1 MRIKEYDSKIKRWYF
16 EIKEEEKILKKL
28 EAELYNPMFKVRKQ
42 LDYNFYY
49 ELENKVF
56 EKRERIE
63 WMKHILIVIQNHVI
77 SPKARKSNNLQD
89 LYSRTNN
96 SYYD

>member
-1 MRIKEYDSKIKRWYF
+1 MRKKLYESKLYAWRLEIKNEEKKLKEMEWVLYWKRDLKSDYHYF
-16 EIKEEEKILKKL
+16 E
-28 EAELYNPMFKVRKQ
+28 
-42 LDYNFYY
+42 D
-49 ELENKVF
+49 LENKVF

-63 WMKHILIVIQNHVI
+63 WMKQIILVIEHKKI
-77 SPKARKSNNLQD
+77 APKARKSNNLQD